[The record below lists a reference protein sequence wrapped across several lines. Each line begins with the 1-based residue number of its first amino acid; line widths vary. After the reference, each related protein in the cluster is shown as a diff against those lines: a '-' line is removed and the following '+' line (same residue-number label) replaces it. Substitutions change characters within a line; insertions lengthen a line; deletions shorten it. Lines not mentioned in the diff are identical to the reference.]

1 MYLMDS
7 KKKAVTAILGP
18 DSDNVGVRGEDGAPE
33 EGASDLHA
41 IASDLIDC
49 VHDKDV
55 DGVVSALQAANAY
68 CNGGSVE
75 GE

>member
-7 KKKAVTAILGP
+7 KKKALTAILGP

-41 IASDLIDC
+41 IAGDLIDC
-49 VHDKDV
+49 MHAKDV
-55 DGVVSALQAANAY
+55 DGVVAALQAAHNF
-68 CNGGSVE
+68 CSGGMVK